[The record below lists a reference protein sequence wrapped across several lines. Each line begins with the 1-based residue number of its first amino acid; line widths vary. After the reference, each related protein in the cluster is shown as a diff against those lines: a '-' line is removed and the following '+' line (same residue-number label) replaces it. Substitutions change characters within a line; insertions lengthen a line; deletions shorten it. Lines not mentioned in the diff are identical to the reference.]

1 LNGWII
7 HKKALGENHEVKRL
21 VEEFEKR
28 EIKIRVVNPQDV
40 DIFVDRDDR
49 KSIIVDGVPR
59 KLPDFVLPRTGSGT
73 TYFIK
78 AIIRHLERLGV
89 VLINGS
95 DAIDNVKDKL
105 YSQQILGQSNLPV
118 PKTMLVKHPIN
129 VKLVESNIKY
139 PMIVKTLSGSYGSG
153 VFMVEDR
160 KQFRQL
166 MKMAELSN
174 ARYNIIIQECVED
187 SLGRDLR
194 VLVVNGKV
202 VGCMMRQSI
211 DGDFRANIT
220 RGGEAI
226 PYQIDEDIEWIG
238 GECARLLDLDI
249 AGVDLLFDKGKY
261 VNGLVWDKL
270 FKGYREYYMEMIDSL
285 EDDRVRLQLK
295 IDELTNGVQLD
306 GLDVTVTMY
315 HPVKHQTDRTPNILA
330 DGTKITIHKASEYK
344 YVAVSRN
351 LLKRWGG
358 WLDYG
363 DFIILTGTDG
373 KDGVYQVKD
382 TMNKRFV
389 NRIDILES
397 PGVKPYKFV
406 DAKIKK
412 ANLNEDIKF
421 ITN

>member
-1 LNGWII
+1 MNGWII

-28 EIKIRVVNPQDV
+28 DIKIRVVNPQDV

-95 DAIDNVKDKL
+95 EAIDAVKDKL

-166 MKMAELSN
+166 MKMAELTKPS
-174 ARYNIIIQECVED
+174 YNIIIQECIQD
-187 SLGRDLR
+187 SLGKDLR

-202 VGCMMRQSI
+202 VGCMMRQSV

-226 PYQIDEDIEWIG
+226 PYQVDEDIEWIS
-238 GECARLLDLDI
+238 GECSRLLNLDI
-249 AGVDLLFDKGKY
+249 AGVDLLFDDGNY
-261 VNGLVWDKL
+261 VICEVNSAPG
-270 FKGYREYYMEMIDSL
+270 FEGMEKFTKVNVA
-285 EDDRVRLQLK
+285 EK
-295 IDELTNGVQLD
+295 IVNYV
-306 GLDVTVTMY
+306 
-315 HPVKHQTDRTPNILA
+315 VK
-330 DGTKITIHKASEYK
+330 KIGS
-344 YVAVSRN
+344 
-351 LLKRWGG
+351 
-358 WLDYG
+358 
-363 DFIILTGTDG
+363 
-373 KDGVYQVKD
+373 
-382 TMNKRFV
+382 
-389 NRIDILES
+389 
-397 PGVKPYKFV
+397 
-406 DAKIKK
+406 
-412 ANLNEDIKF
+412 
-421 ITN
+421 